1 MPVLYS
7 GTDRYGNAITFTFHI
22 LHLAPLWSLDR
33 PHGRPED
40 DLWQIAGSHH
50 LIFVYKLSI
59 ILKAISLHLKSLNM
73 DNNNISRTSL
83 EKDTKDHLDT
93 FNEKEQGDDVDRHL
107 QVQLPESLQGLS
119 AEEIAKIDKEA
130 TRKLDILL
138 MPILVILYIL
148 YVRSLTHLASADDI
162 SNYLDRQNIA
172 SAKIAGIDKDLG
184 LTATQYSTAVAVL
197 FAGYVALQI
206 PSNMVASKISVPGI
220 CKCP

>member
-1 MPVLYS
+1 M
-7 GTDRYGNAITFTFHI
+7 N
-22 LHLAPLWSLDR
+22 
-33 PHGRPED
+33 
-40 DLWQIAGSHH
+40 
-50 LIFVYKLSI
+50 
-59 ILKAISLHLKSLNM
+59 
-73 DNNNISRTSL
+73 NNNISRTSL

-148 YVRSLTHLASADDI
+148 YVQSPTHIASTDDT

-220 CKCP
+220 CKCT

>member
-1 MPVLYS
+1 M
-7 GTDRYGNAITFTFHI
+7 
-22 LHLAPLWSLDR
+22 
-33 PHGRPED
+33 E
-40 DLWQIAGSHH
+40 
-50 LIFVYKLSI
+50 
-59 ILKAISLHLKSLNM
+59 
-73 DNNNISRTSL
+73 NNNISRTSL

-93 FNEKEQGDDVDRHL
+93 YNEKEQGDDVDRHL

-148 YVRSLTHLASADDI
+148 FVLVLAQIASTNYI
-162 SNYLDRQNIA
+162 RNYLDRQNIA

-220 CKCP
+220 CKSYLPMLYDGSLY

>member
-1 MPVLYS
+1 M
-7 GTDRYGNAITFTFHI
+7 N
-22 LHLAPLWSLDR
+22 
-33 PHGRPED
+33 
-40 DLWQIAGSHH
+40 
-50 LIFVYKLSI
+50 
-59 ILKAISLHLKSLNM
+59 
-73 DNNNISRTSL
+73 NNNISRTSL

-148 YVRSLTHLASADDI
+148 YVQSLTHLASADDI